1 VHRIRIFSNMSVNLI
16 FDVMKSVARLLDQD
30 YVLGLVKKFCCPNF
44 YNKCYTVEV
53 CLVCVYA
60 S

>member
-1 VHRIRIFSNMSVNLI
+1 MSVNLI
-16 FDVMKSVARLLDQD
+16 FDVMESVARLLDQD

-44 YNKCYTVEV
+44 YKKCSAVEV